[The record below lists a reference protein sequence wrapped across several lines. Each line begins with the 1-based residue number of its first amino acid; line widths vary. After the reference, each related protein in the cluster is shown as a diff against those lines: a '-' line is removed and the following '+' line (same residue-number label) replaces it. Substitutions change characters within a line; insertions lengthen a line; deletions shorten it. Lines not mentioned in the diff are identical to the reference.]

1 MHQNNKF
8 INNLKLS
15 IMKSMKTN
23 GQVLSE
29 KEMKEVKGG
38 KVFTVSE
45 PTAKICPL
53 CESRNI
59 KLVVDTKYK
68 YLCEDCGNMIK

>member
-1 MHQNNKF
+1 MKKT
-8 INNLKLS
+8 NL
-15 IMKSMKTN
+15 N